1 MRRLFLF
8 WILFY
13 PITASAHILTVKDA
27 LTRQPLPLVS
37 IYSQDS
43 TLSAVTDARG
53 RADISVFEGQRVIHI
68 ELVGYQS
75 VKTPFAGLE
84 SRGFTVYLEE
94 TPILMNEVVIAA
106 ARWRQLKREIPHR
119 SVSVRPFQVHFQN
132 PKTAADLLGSSG
144 EVYIQK
150 SQLGGGSPMI
160 RGFATNRVLIAVDG
174 VRMNTAIFRSGNLQN
189 VIALDPLA
197 MEKTEVVFGP
207 GSLMYGSDAIGGVMA
222 FYTQIPL
229 YSDDDRPLVKGQVML
244 RSGSAEFE
252 KTGHADLSVGLK
264 RWAFL
269 TSVTYTDF
277 DDLIMGRRGPDDYL
291 RPVYVKRIGNQD
303 SVVANENP
311 RKQVGSGYSQLNLM
325 QKIRFQPHDDWDFE
339 YALHHSE
346 SSDVPRY
353 DRLIETRN
361 GRPRSAEWYYGPQK
375 WTLHALNIQ
384 QSEGGPFHDNARLI
398 LAAQFFEESRHDRN
412 FGGSTLRHRVETV
425 DAFSANLDLE
435 KTFSPAHH
443 LFYGAEWI
451 HNRVGSSGKQ
461 EDILTGERSPLSTRY
476 PDGARWNSLAAY
488 ANYRYTPTVRW
499 ILQAGLRY
507 SAVTMDA
514 EFDTTFFPFPFEK
527 AALKTGALTGSA
539 GLLFFPDRTWELG
552 ANLST
557 GFRAPNVDDMGKVF
571 DSEPGSV
578 IVPNPGL
585 KSEYAINVEISAAKS
600 FGEFARIDAAAYFTW
615 LEDAMVRRPGS
626 FNGLDSILY
635 DGTLSRVLSI
645 QNAAK
650 ARVRGIQA
658 GIEFKLP
665 GHFSFLSRLNIQKG
679 EEELDDG
686 STAPLRHAGPWFG
699 STHLI
704 YKRNRWRASLY
715 AEYNGEVSH
724 ENLAPEERN
733 KPHLYAADENGHPYS
748 PAWWTLNFKLTVRIF
763 ERLVVNT
770 GMENILDRRYR
781 TYSSGIAAPGRNV
794 IVSLQTSL

>member
-8 WILFY
+8 WILFSS
-13 PITASAHILTVKDA
+13 ITASAHILTVKDA
-27 LTRQPLPLVS
+27 LSRQPLPLVS

-53 RADISVFEGQRVIHI
+53 RADISVFKGQRIIHI

-84 SRGFTVYLEE
+84 SMNYVIYLEE

-119 SVSVRPFQVHFQN
+119 SVSIRPFQVHFQN

-150 SQLGGGSPMI
+150 SQLGGGSPII

-229 YSDDDRPLVKGQVML
+229 FSDDDRPLIKGQAML
-244 RSGSAEFE
+244 RTGSAEFE

-264 RWAFL
+264 KWAFL

-277 DDLIMGRRGPDDYL
+277 NDLIMGRRGPDDYL
-291 RPVYVKRIGNQD
+291 RPEYVKRINNQD

-311 RKQVGSGYSQLNLM
+311 RKQVDSGYSQLNLM
-325 QKIRFQPHDDWDFE
+325 QKIRFQPHDVWDLE
-339 YALHHSE
+339 YAFHYSE

-361 GRPRSAEWYYGPQK
+361 GRLRSAEWYYGPQK
-375 WTLHALNIQ
+375 WTMHALNIH
-384 QSEGGPFHDNARLI
+384 QSESGPFHDNARLI
-398 LAAQFFEESRHDRN
+398 LAAQFFEESRHDRS
-412 FGGSTLRHRVETV
+412 FGRPNLRHRVETV

-435 KTFSPAHH
+435 KALSPSHH

-451 HNRVGSSGKQ
+451 HNRVGSSGEQ
-461 EDILTGERSPLSTRY
+461 ENILTGERYPVSTRY
-476 PDGARWNSLAAY
+476 PDGAVWNSSAAY
-488 ANYRYTPTVRW
+488 ANYRFTPTARW

-514 EFDTTFFPFPFEK
+514 EFDTTFFPFPFSK
-527 AALKTGALTGSA
+527 ANLRTGALTGSG
-539 GLLFFPDRTWELG
+539 GLVFYPDRTWELG
-552 ANLST
+552 VNLST

-578 IVPNPGL
+578 IVPNPDL
-585 KSEYAINVEISAAKS
+585 KPEYAVNLELSLAKT
-600 FGEFARIDAAAYFTW
+600 FGEFAKIDAAAYITW
-615 LEDAMVRRPGS
+615 LENAMVRRDGS

-665 GHFSFLSRLNIQKG
+665 GNFSLLSRLNIQKG

-704 YKRNRWRASLY
+704 YKKGRWRGSLY
-715 AEYNGEVSH
+715 AEYNGEISY

-733 KPHLYAADENGHPYS
+733 KPHLYAADRCGNPYS
-748 PAWWTLNFKLTVRIF
+748 PGWWTLNFKCTVRVY
-763 ERLVVNT
+763 ERLVVNA
-770 GMENILDRRYR
+770 GMENILDKRYR